1 MDFSRSIMIVGA
13 PRSGTSW
20 LGKIFDSHPDV
31 LYRHEPD
38 HVLADPRLPFL
49 IASDETER
57 YVPIAAE
64 YAKRLLL
71 SHSLKSAAHL
81 PSFSKSYYSRPT
93 ALTHESLI
101 RALKWMEKL
110 SGRSLSALPVPDL
123 FNPET
128 DPRLRI
134 VVKSVSARGR
144 AATFLKAMPGA
155 HFVFLLR
162 HPCGQIASALRGLR
176 TGKMFVDPFIETTL
190 ATPAARRLG
199 LQRAD
204 LQNMPLAGQLAW
216 QWVSLNELALEA
228 FEGHENARLTVYEDL
243 CADPVSHAKELLAFA
258 GLDWNRQTEDFIRRS
273 TSYSGAERYY
283 SVFRNAISSVSKW
296 RSELPEDDQRIILD
310 VVSHSRLAAHW
321 PDIQAAGQAAIPA

>member
-1 MDFSRSIMIVGA
+1 MDFSRSVMIVGA

-38 HVLADPRLPFL
+38 HTVEDPRLPFL
-49 IASDETER
+49 IAPEDTER
-57 YVPIAAE
+57 HVAIAAD

-71 SHSLKSAAHL
+71 SHSLKSAGQL
-81 PSFSKSYYSRPT
+81 PSFAKSYYSRPT

-101 RALKWMEKL
+101 HVLKWMEKL

-123 FNPET
+123 FNPAA

-134 VVKSVSARGR
+134 VIKSVSARGR
-144 AATFLKAMPGA
+144 AATFVKAMPGA
-155 HFVFLLR
+155 RFVFLLR

-176 TGKMFVDPFIETTL
+176 TKKMFVDPFIDTTL
-190 ATPAARRLG
+190 ATPAAKRLG
-199 LQRAD
+199 LQRGD
-204 LQNMPLAGQLAW
+204 LQTMPLAGQLAW

-228 FEGHENARLTVYEDL
+228 FDGRENARLTVYEDV
-243 CADPVSHAKELLAFA
+243 CADPVTHARELLAFA
-258 GLDWNRQTEDFIRRS
+258 GLEWNEQTEDFIRRS

-296 RSELPEDDQRIILD
+296 RSELSEEDQRIILD
-310 VVSHSRLAAHW
+310 IARQSRLAVHW
-321 PDIQAAGQAAIPA
+321 PDIQAAAQSALPA